1 MLLSPFDSL
10 IWFRPRAERLFGI
23 RHRLEAY
30 TPSHK
35 RRFGYFAM
43 PILAGTKFVGLV
55 DPGRDASTFL
65 AKQVT
70 MEQPGAVRHAAKA
83 IVEAASWVGSER
95 IEVGRVEPESVRSE
109 LESHLTSSD

>member
-1 MLLSPFDSL
+1 
-10 IWFRPRAERLFGI
+10 
-23 RHRLEAY
+23 AY

-55 DPGRDASTFL
+55 DPGRDGSTFL

-70 MEQPGAVRHAAKA
+70 MEQPAAVRHAAKA

-95 IEVGRVEPESVRSE
+95 IEVRRVEPESVRSE
-109 LESHLTSSD
+109 LESHCSSTD